1 MRLSTTTKNKMKSI
15 NPSSKSSEI
24 KKLSS
29 DNICSLEQGIVKT
42 LLKKYKPRD
51 SCDVQ
56 NSSKNESQRR
66 AA

>member
-1 MRLSTTTKNKMKSI
+1 MKSI

-24 KKLSS
+24 KKPSS

-42 LLKKYKPRD
+42 LLKKYKPRY
-51 SCDVQ
+51 SRNVQ
-56 NSSKNESQRR
+56 NLCKDESHRR